1 MNERETMINV
11 AYMANEFWGDK
22 KEEKKKKEEPI
33 DCYKLER
40 FQYSLE
46 NW

>member
-11 AYMANEFWGDK
+11 MYVANEFWGGK
-22 KEEKKKKEEPI
+22 KERKKKKEEPI
-33 DCYKLER
+33 DYYKLER

>member
-11 AYMANEFWGDK
+11 AYVANEFWGDK
-22 KEEKKKKEEPI
+22 KEKKKKEEPI
-33 DCYKLER
+33 DCYKLEI